1 MTVELKR
8 ALASVWTDAEAARLY
23 RYRAPYPPR
32 TLDILRRLV
41 VGPPVV
47 LDAGTGT
54 GALARQ
60 LTAFASRVDAL
71 DPSEAMIRE
80 GRELPGGADPR
91 IRWIH
96 GSAEQGPLEPPYGLI
111 TTGKS
116 IHWMDHQIVMARF
129 AGALAP
135 GAFLAIVDHD
145 EDYPA
150 LWNDGLVRI
159 IKAYTPT
166 ERPYSSDT
174 IGDLVREGL
183 FERHGFQR
191 TSIITFE
198 QSVEEFVL
206 ALGSTSSLSRVTL
219 GARQDELAAEVRGLF
234 ARLGLAR
241 VAFPVAGNVVWGRP
255 LRR

>member
-32 TLDILRRLV
+32 TFEILRGLAI
-41 VGPPVV
+41 GPRTV
-47 LDAGTGT
+47 LDAGAGT
-54 GALARQ
+54 GALARHM
-60 LTAFASRVDAL
+60 TAFATRVDAV
-71 DPSEAMIRE
+71 DPSAAMIRE
-80 GRELPGGADPR
+80 GRALPGGADSR

-96 GSAEQGPLEPPYGLI
+96 GSAEQAALDPPYGLI

-116 IHWMDHQIVMARF
+116 LHWMDHQIVMARF
-129 AGALAP
+129 HDALAP
-135 GAFLAIVDHD
+135 GGFLAIVDHD
-145 EDYPA
+145 EEYPA
-150 LWNDGLVRI
+150 LWNEDLVRV
-159 IKAYTPT
+159 IKAYSPT

-191 TSIITFE
+191 TSAVPFE
-198 QSVEEFVL
+198 QSVEEFTL

-219 GARQDELAAEVRGLF
+219 GARQDAFAAEVRALF
-234 ARLGLAR
+234 ARLGLSR